1 MFQLNEPLE
10 KNEVL
15 VLENL
20 QDLPWSLAKMLHHL
34 CDSENP
40 RFAKAMYML
49 ELRVN
54 GDLQHLSD
62 REKLVAAEQAM
73 NMAWQDAPNEFRA
86 PLIARLTSFVDAVQ
100 WESDKPCHG
109 DSFIRIS
116 P

>member
-20 QDLPWSLAKMLHHL
+20 QDLPWSLAKSLHHL

-40 RFAKAMYML
+40 KFAKAMYML

-54 GDLQHLSD
+54 GDLQQLSD
-62 REKLVAAEQAM
+62 GDKIVAAEQAM

-100 WESDKPCHG
+100 WELDKPCSRG
-109 DSFIRIS
+109 SFIRIS